1 VVAGVL
7 MNVIL
12 LLKVKAGREEVLSE
26 IRRLPGVVECNMV
39 FGIYDAVVV
48 LEGEE
53 RKVREAIDS
62 IRELPGVRIRE
73 ELRERPL

>member
-1 VVAGVL
+1 

>member
-1 VVAGVL
+1 MVAGVL

>member
-1 VVAGVL
+1 

-12 LLKVKAGREEVLSE
+12 LLKVKAGREDVLSE
-26 IRRLPGVVECNMV
+26 IRKLPGVVECNMV

-48 LEGEE
+48 LEG
-53 RKVREAIDS
+53 REGEIRDIIDS
-62 IRELPGVRIRE
+62 IRGLSGVRIRE

>member
-1 VVAGVL
+1 

-12 LLKVKAGREEVLSE
+12 LLKVRAGREEVLSE
-26 IRRLPGVVECNMV
+26 IRRLPRVIECNMV
-39 FGIYDAVVV
+39 FGIYDAIVV

-53 RKVREAIDS
+53 REIRETIDS
-62 IRELPGVRIRE
+62 IRDLQGVRIRE